1 MRARLLLTS
10 IPLIALLASVS
21 HAEWQPDGVPIATS
35 TNYQT
40 TQTMASDGAG
50 GAIVTWHEYRSATG
64 YDIYAQRISASGDLL
79 WTPGGV
85 GISTAARDQASP
97 TIVSDGVGGAIV
109 TWYDDRSCCFSSDI
123 YAQRIDAA
131 GEPLWTLD
139 GVEICTAARAQIAP
153 QIVSDE
159 AGGAIIAWEDGRV
172 SGLNRDVF
180 AQRINAAGAVLW
192 TADGVALCTAANN
205 QYLPRIVSD
214 GAGGAIVTWTDF
226 RIGGVSDIFAQR
238 VDASGA
244 VAWTANGVGLS
255 GPASSEYS
263 PVIVADGAGGA
274 IVTWQD
280 FRSGV
285 ADIYAQRINA
295 SGTPQWTPN
304 GVVISADGW
313 ETNGQIV
320 LDGAS
325 GAIVTWHLLV
335 SSEEFPNSDYDLYAQ
350 RVDAS
355 GAVQWTPDGMAIS
368 TAVGNQFAST
378 MIPDGTGGAI
388 IAWEDSL
395 VGDDSSYDIRG
406 QRVNASGAVQWAPG
420 GVAVCTAANEQRRPA
435 ILSDDDSGAI
445 VAWEDFRNGSNM
457 DIFALQVNPDGTI
470 PTGVGDTPRASAVAL
485 TSNYPNPFSTQ
496 TTFYLDLSVDAD
508 VMVDVYD
515 VVGRRV
521 RHVELGRMSAGSKA
535 MPFDGAGDDGRHLPS
550 GIYFYRVNANGAM
563 VTQKMVIAR

>member
-1 MRARLLLTS
+1 
-10 IPLIALLASVS
+10 V
-21 HAEWQPDGVPIATS
+21 
-35 TNYQT
+35 
-40 TQTMASDGAG
+40 
-50 GAIVTWHEYRSATG
+50 
-64 YDIYAQRISASGDLL
+64 
-79 WTPGGV
+79 
-85 GISTAARDQASP
+85 
-97 TIVSDGVGGAIV
+97 
-109 TWYDDRSCCFSSDI
+109 
-123 YAQRIDAA
+123 
-131 GEPLWTLD
+131 
-139 GVEICTAARAQIAP
+139 
-153 QIVSDE
+153 
-159 AGGAIIAWEDGRV
+159 WEDGRV

-192 TADGVALCTAANN
+192 TANGVALCTAANN
-205 QYLPRIVSD
+205 QYLPKIVSD